1 MVAPAIG
8 QEGSIVIP
16 VETYKASGVLDVVDQ
31 GTTWQLRMLHVRQH
45 GVDFDRVSF
54 EKL

>member
-1 MVAPAIG
+1 M
-8 QEGSIVIP
+8 IP

-31 GTTWQLRMLHVRQH
+31 GATWQLRMLHVRQR
-45 GVDFDRVSF
+45 GGDFDRVTF